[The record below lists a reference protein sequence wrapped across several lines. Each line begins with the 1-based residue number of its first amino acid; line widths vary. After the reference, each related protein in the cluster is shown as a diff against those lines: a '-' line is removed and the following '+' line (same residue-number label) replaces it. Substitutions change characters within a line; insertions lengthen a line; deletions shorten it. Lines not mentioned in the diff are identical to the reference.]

1 MQAQLQISVQLLRF
15 DTVERVRRVMRK
27 PTTKNA
33 KHYGDD
39 GKDDYR
45 LRRPD
50 TVFTSNIGLP

>member
-1 MQAQLQISVQLLRF
+1 MQISVQLLRF